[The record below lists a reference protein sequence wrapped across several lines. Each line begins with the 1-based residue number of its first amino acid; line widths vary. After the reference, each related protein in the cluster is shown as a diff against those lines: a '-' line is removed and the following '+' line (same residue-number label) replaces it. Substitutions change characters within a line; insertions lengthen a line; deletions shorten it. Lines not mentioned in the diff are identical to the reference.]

1 MKRMLLPGLL
11 AASLAAALIEP
22 VPAAGQTKLVQ
33 ARESGQPAAVDA
45 GGRFDHPVTVNVVG
59 ARLGDVLAHIAAQA
73 DLGLVYGSDIV
84 PVDRRI
90 TLRVQSMPALDALE
104 RALAGTD
111 ITVTPVGRDQ
121 VVLAKRVAAA
131 EPAAPVRVQ
140 TGSVAGRVLEAETEM
155 PITAAAVSLVGTRWR
170 TLTGADGRYRIDDVA
185 PGEYTLRVE
194 RLGYEEATRRI
205 FIPGG
210 QTVQADFVLTRAPA
224 EIDAVV
230 VTVTGEQRV
239 RELGHV
245 VGRIDADA
253 VVRTGPVS
261 SVSELLN
268 ARVPGLNVYNT
279 SGTVGGE
286 VNVRIRSP
294 NSIQLSSFPI
304 VIVDGVRYNSF
315 QEVTGGLTSFQ
326 IEPTSRLN
334 DLNPNDIESI
344 EVVKGPSATALYGTD
359 AANGVIVIKTKAG
372 QPGPARWR
380 AYARAGI
387 TEIPD
392 PRSPDVY
399 WGWQSR
405 AGSCTLYNVALGTCT
420 QDSVTVLPSP
430 YDDPDLTIFAAK
442 PRWEYGV
449 NVSGGT
455 DALRYYFSADFD
467 EATGPLQLPPA
478 MAKQWRET
486 RGGAKLAAEHLE
498 PNREERLNLRANM
511 VAILGASA
519 TLRVNA
525 AYTEGETRNISLDA
539 GNPYVRWAEQVT
551 PDGDPYG
558 GASPLNVFTRSS
570 TETVNRFTGSA
581 IAEWRPAPWL
591 QTRAVVGVDLPSTH
605 RYTFAPRDMQR
616 NYEGSV
622 SEIRSKV
629 QSTSAEVGATATF
642 GFGRILSRTSVGAQY
657 VRHYRNE
664 LTVSGDNLRPGGAS
678 IIDAARQSITQSYSE
693 AVTLGSYV
701 EQVFGLDDRL
711 FLTGAVR
718 ADGASTFGNPYDP
731 AFYPRAGISW
741 VASEEPFMPRI
752 PGLDNL
758 RLRYSYGAAGQ
769 QPTPGM
775 RRRAYQSLTVNLE
788 GQTNPAVITIR
799 LPSPDLR
806 PEKVKEHEFGFDASA
821 FAGRL
826 QLDLTWNRRK
836 TEDQITTVTLPPGLR
851 NVYAN
856 IGLIEGR
863 GFEARL
869 VGRVV
874 DRDDVTL
881 DVIFNHST
889 STSEVVELG
898 GQVAVYST
906 ASSLVE
912 GFPLGARFMRPIL
925 SYEDKNGDGII
936 GPDEVVMGDTAVYMG
951 KGTPGN
957 TQSLTAAL
965 GLFNQRV
972 RFSALFERRGDFM
985 QVDQISYY
993 GRTKLR
999 AAVDPTAPLE
1009 EQAEVIATYLGA
1021 PPGQSGASYTFMAPG
1036 DFIRLREASVAF
1048 DLPDAWARAARLSSA
1063 TVTLSG
1069 RNLALWTDFP
1079 GADPESARPFRYQGG
1094 VAMNIPQARSWIVR
1108 ADLGF

>member
-1 MKRMLLPGLL
+1 MKRILLPGLL
-11 AASLAAALIEP
+11 AASLAAVLVAP
-22 VPAAGQTKLVQ
+22 APAAGQAKLVQ
-33 ARESGQPAAVDA
+33 ARESGHPAAVDA
-45 GGRFDHPVTVNVVG
+45 GRRFHRPVTLNVMD
-59 ARLGDVLAHIAAQA
+59 ARLGDVLADIAAQA
-73 DLGLVYGSDIV
+73 DVALVYGSDIV

-104 RALAGTD
+104 RALAGTE
-111 ITVTPVGRDQ
+111 ITITPVGRDQ
-121 VVLAKRVAAA
+121 VVLAKRVASA
-131 EPAAPVRVQ
+131 RVQ
-140 TGSVAGRVLEAETEM
+140 TGAVAGRVTEAETEA
-155 PITAAAVSLVGTRWR
+155 PIAAAAVSLVGTHWR
-170 TLTGADGRYRIDDVA
+170 ALTGADGRYRIDDIA

-194 RLGYEEATRRI
+194 RLGYEEATRRVVI
-205 FIPGG
+205 AGA
-210 QTVQADFVLTRAPA
+210 QTVQADFVLKRAPA
-224 EIDAVV
+224 ELDAVV
-230 VTVTGEQRV
+230 VTVTGEQRI

-253 VVRTGPVS
+253 GVRTGPVS

-268 ARVPGLNVYNT
+268 ARIPGLSVFNT

-286 VNVRIRSP
+286 VNVQIRSP

-315 QEVTGGLTSFQ
+315 QEVAGGLTAFQ
-326 IEPTSRLN
+326 IEPTSRIN
-334 DLNPNDIESI
+334 DLNPNDIASI

-359 AANGVIVIKTKAG
+359 AANGVIVITTKAG

-392 PRSPDVY
+392 PRSPEIH
-399 WGWQSR
+399 WGWQSGS
-405 AGSCTLYNVALGTCT
+405 GSCTLYSVSLGICT
-420 QDSVTVLPSP
+420 QDSVTVIPNP
-430 YDDPDLTIFAAK
+430 YDDPDLTIFASK

-449 NVSGGT
+449 NVSGGS

-467 EATGPLQLPPA
+467 EATGPIQLPPS
-478 MAKQWRET
+478 MAKQWREE
-486 RGGAKLAAEHLE
+486 RGGAKLPAEYRE
-498 PNREERLNLRANM
+498 PNREERLNLRANV
-511 VAILGASA
+511 VAILGAAA

-525 AYTEGETRNISLDA
+525 AYTEGETRNISLDT
-539 GNPYVRWAEQVT
+539 GNPFARRPEQVT

-570 TETVNRFTGSA
+570 TESVNRFTGSA

-591 QTRAVVGVDLPSTH
+591 QTRAVIGLDLPSTY
-605 RYTFAPRDMQR
+605 RYTLAPRDALR
-616 NYEGSV
+616 NYPGTV
-622 SEIRSKV
+622 SEIRAKV
-629 QSTSAEVGATATF
+629 QSTSAEVGATAMF

-657 VRHYRNE
+657 VRHHRNE
-664 LTVSGDNLRPGGAS
+664 LTVSGSNLRPGGAS
-678 IIDAARQSITQSYSE
+678 IIDAATQSLTQSYSE
-693 AVTLGSYV
+693 TVTLGSYV
-701 EQVFGLDDRL
+701 EQVFGLNDRL
-711 FLTGAVR
+711 FLTGALR

-775 RRRAYQSLTVNLE
+775 RRRAYQSLTVNVE

-821 FAGRL
+821 LDGRL

-851 NVYAN
+851 TVFAN
-856 IGLIEGR
+856 IGLIEGQ

-881 DVIFNHST
+881 DVVFNHAT
-889 STSEVVELG
+889 STNKVIELG
-898 GQVAVYST
+898 GQAAVYGT
-906 ASSLVE
+906 ATSLVE
-912 GFPLGARFMRPIL
+912 GFPLGARFMRPIV

-957 TQSLTAAL
+957 SQSLTAAL
-965 GLFNQRV
+965 GLFGQRV
-972 RFSALFERRGDFM
+972 RLSALFERRGDFM
-985 QVDQISYY
+985 QVDQISFN

-1009 EQAEVIATYLGA
+1009 EQAKVIATYLGA

-1036 DFIRLREASVAF
+1036 DFIRLREASIAF
-1048 DLPDAWARAARLSSA
+1048 DLPDAWVRAARLSSA
-1063 TVTLSG
+1063 TVSLSG

-1108 ADLGF
+1108 VDLGF